1 MPNVKKPARVSTAK
15 HHTQIENISVLG
27 VTERMGPPALHTY
40 AESFLKAACL
50 LPEPTPT
57 VPFDPVRPYLV
68 CHAIELGLKAF
79 LSLNGV
85 LMPKLADSLYGHNL
99 DKILD
104 QAVETG
110 INDKVKLAE
119 THCDAIRLASAYYSG
134 KVFEYPAVGE
144 AISAYPHMPPI
155 ETLFDAASILVET
168 LAQPCREAK

>member
-40 AESFLKAACL
+40 AESFLKAAYS
-50 LPEPTPT
+50 LPKPT

-85 LMPKLADSLYGHNL
+85 LMLKLAECSYGHNL
-99 DKILD
+99 EKILD

-110 INDKVKLAE
+110 INDTVTLAE
-119 THCDAIRLASAYYSG
+119 THCAAIRLASAYYSG

-155 ETLFDAASILVET
+155 ETLFDAASILIET